1 MNYEWVAFITR
12 TVTKMVWT
20 TENIEQKQKNRNENV
35 NDNKTKN
42 NNKMQLEFLKK
53 TAATSKNKSMYY

>member
-1 MNYEWVAFITR
+1 
-12 TVTKMVWT
+12 MVWT